1 MFRLSSITLLLGI
14 FINSAAQNNITFRT
28 DLSAAISGNIFIPS
42 AGDSVIVRGSFEG
55 WNTNDYKMIDT
66 TEDSVYS
73 GVFNI
78 TGDSGTVLE
87 YKFVI
92 LKSSGEIIWES
103 NPEPD
108 NPPYGNRKLILNG
121 NPQVLSVQKFS
132 LSDEY
137 ISDLNSHK
145 LFGVQELQDD
155 FIQLRQSLEADHCNL
170 YEYTSKEKFDSLFD
184 HQYGLIDHPMQYH
197 EFFRI
202 LAPVNNSIG
211 CMHSNVW
218 MAGGFWKA
226 GKDSLFPLQIKFI
239 EGYAVVN
246 GYYND
251 TAQVPVGSIIL
262 EINSQPVKEILD
274 DLKSTY
280 SSDGLNKQFPLSQV
294 EKRFPMAYARYYGF
308 PEKYEVLYAL
318 PGRKTWEKKEL
329 IPADIQSVRK
339 VIFKNFNYPPLT
351 LKIIENNNT
360 AVLKIPSF
368 IFYDRVE
375 YFTNFLDSA
384 FSKIKNR
391 NIENL
396 ILDLR
401 GNDGGDPFCSV
412 PLFSYLEKE
421 PVSYFAK
428 EYGRYSDFARP
439 IPLAENHFKGNL
451 YTLID
456 KYCGSTNGHFCAL
469 LKYNRIGTLVGEEGG
484 ATYKCNARTEEF
496 TLNNT
501 KMIINIA
508 RATFS
513 AAVDDMDKTRGV
525 EPDHYVEQTY
535 KDYLNGADTVMKFTV
550 NLISQRED

>member
-14 FINSAAQNNITFRT
+14 FINSAAQNNITFRS
-28 DLSAAISGNIFIPS
+28 DLREAISRNIFIPS

-55 WNTNDYKMIDT
+55 WNTNDYKMTDAD
-66 TEDSVYS
+66 EDSLFS

-78 TGDSGTVLE
+78 TGDSGTVVE

-92 LKSSGEIIWES
+92 LKSTGEIIWES
-103 NPEPD
+103 DPDPD
-108 NPPYGNRKLILNG
+108 NPPYGNRKLILSG

-137 ISDLNSHK
+137 TRDLNSHK
-145 LFGVQELQDD
+145 LFGVKALQDD

-184 HQYGLIDHPMQYH
+184 HQYRLIDHPMQYH

-218 MAGGFWKA
+218 MAGSFWNA
-226 GKDSLFPLQIKFI
+226 GKDSLFPLQVKFI
-239 EGYAVVN
+239 EGYAVVT

-251 TAQVPVGSIIL
+251 TVQVPVGSIIL
-262 EINSQPVKEILD
+262 EINSRPVKEIVD
-274 DLKSTY
+274 DLKNTY
-280 SSDGLNKQFPLSQV
+280 SSDGLNKQFQLAQV
-294 EKRFPMAYARYYGF
+294 EKRFSMAYARYYGF
-308 PEKYEVLYAL
+308 PDKYEVMYAL

-329 IPADIQSVRK
+329 IPADLQSVRK
-339 VIFKNFNYPPLT
+339 IVFKNFNYPPLT
-351 LKIIENNNT
+351 LKITENNNT
-360 AVLKIPSF
+360 AVLRIPSF

-384 FSKIKNR
+384 FSEIKNR

-396 ILDLR
+396 ILDIR

-428 EYGRYSDFARP
+428 EYGRYSEFAHP
-439 IPLAENHFKGNL
+439 IPLAQNKFTGNL

-456 KYCGSTNGHFCAL
+456 KHCGSTNGHFCAL
-469 LKYNRIGTLVGEEGG
+469 LKYNGLGKLVGEEGG

-496 TLNNT
+496 TLKNT
-501 KMIINIA
+501 EMIVDIA
-508 RATFS
+508 RVTFS

-525 EPDHYVEQTY
+525 EPDYYVEQSY
-535 KDYLNGADTVMKFTV
+535 KDYLEGKDTVMEFTV
-550 NLISQRED
+550 NLISQR